1 MELRVLHYFLAV
13 AREQNISAAA
23 QSLHLTQP
31 TLSRQLKELEEEL
44 GKQLMVR
51 GNRKIT
57 LTEEGMLLRRRAE
70 EILELVDRTEKEV
83 MQVDNTISGD
93 IYIGTGETDGVRQI
107 ARLAN
112 QLQRDYPGIRF
123 HIVSGDAVDVCERL
137 DKGLLD
143 FGILLGDIDKMKYHY
158 LILPM
163 RDTWGV
169 LMRRDSPLA
178 QQKAISPQD
187 LWDKPLILSRQVDNK
202 SGLYRWLRKEP
213 TELHTV
219 ATYNLIYN
227 ASLMVDEG
235 MGYAFTLDKLVN
247 TTGSNLCFRPLEP
260 RLELG
265 MYLVWKKSQRF
276 SKPAELLLERLQGYL
291 ALFHGER
298 GQPNTLREERTDG
311 SPHP

>member
-1 MELRVLHYFLAV
+1 MELRVLQYFLAV

-51 GNRKIT
+51 GSRKIV
-57 LTEEGMLLRRRAE
+57 LTEEGMLLRKRAE
-70 EILELVDRTEKEV
+70 EILDLVGRTEKEIAQSDDTV
-83 MQVDNTISGD
+83 SGD
-93 IYIGTGETDGVRQI
+93 IYIGTGETDGMRQI
-107 ARLAN
+107 ARTAK
-112 QLQRDYPGIRF
+112 QLQEHSPGIHF

-143 FGILLGDIDKMKYHY
+143 FGVLLGDIDKIKYHY
-158 LILPM
+158 LELPM
-163 RDTWGV
+163 KDTWGV

-178 QQKAISPQD
+178 QQERILPQD

-202 SGLYRWLRKEP
+202 SGLYRWLGREP
-213 TELHTV
+213 EQLHTV

-235 MGYAFTLDKLVN
+235 MGYAFTLNKLVN
-247 TTGSNLCFRPLEP
+247 TRGSQLCFRTLEP
-260 RLELG
+260 KLELG
-265 MYLVWKKSQRF
+265 MYLVWKKSQIF
-276 SKPAELLLERLQGYL
+276 SKAAELFLERLREQ
-291 ALFHGER
+291 LF
-298 GQPNTLREERTDG
+298 P
-311 SPHP
+311 

>member
-1 MELRVLHYFLAV
+1 MELRVLQYFLAV
-13 AREQNISAAA
+13 AREENISAAA

-44 GKQLMVR
+44 GKQLLIR

-57 LTEEGMLLRRRAE
+57 LTEDGMLLRKRAE
-70 EILELVDRTEKEV
+70 EILDLVGRTEKEIV
-83 MQVDNTISGD
+83 QSGDSITGD

-107 ARLAN
+107 AKAAN
-112 QLQRDYPGIRF
+112 QLQRRYPGISF

-143 FGILLGDIDKMKYHY
+143 FGVLLGDINKAKYSY
-158 LILPM
+158 MELPM
-163 RDTWGV
+163 KDTWGV
-169 LMRRDSPLA
+169 LMQRSSPLA
-178 QQKAISPQD
+178 QQETISPQD

-202 SGLYRWLRKEP
+202 GGLYRWLQREP
-213 TELHTV
+213 VQLRTV

-247 TTGSNLCFRPLEP
+247 TMGSNLCFRPLKP

-265 MYLVWKKSQRF
+265 MYLVWKKSQIF
-276 SKPAELLLERLQGYL
+276 SKAAERFLEQLKENLTAGI
-291 ALFHGER
+291 
-298 GQPNTLREERTDG
+298 
-311 SPHP
+311 

>member
-1 MELRVLHYFLAV
+1 MMGVSGGGMMELRVLQYFLAV

-31 TLSRQLKELEEEL
+31 TLSRQLRELEEEL
-44 GKQLMVR
+44 GKQLMIR
-51 GNRKIT
+51 GSRKIT
-57 LTEEGMLLRRRAE
+57 LTEDGMLLRKRAQ

-83 MQVDNTISGD
+83 MHTDDTVSGD

-107 ARLAN
+107 ARVAH
-112 QLQRDYPGIRF
+112 QLQDSCPGVRF
-123 HIVSGDAVDVCERL
+123 HIVSGDAVDVCEEL

-143 FGILLGDIDKMKYHY
+143 FGVLLGDMDKTRYHY
-158 LILPM
+158 MELPM
-163 RDTWGV
+163 RDIWGV

-178 QQKAISPQD
+178 RQDTVSPRD
-187 LWDKPLILSRQVDNK
+187 LWDKPLILSRQMDNK
-202 SGLYRWLRKEP
+202 SGLYRWLRKEQA
-213 TELHTV
+213 ELHTV

-247 TTGSNLCFRPLEP
+247 TTGSDLCFRPLKP
-260 RLELG
+260 RMELG

-276 SKPAELLLERLQGYL
+276 SRAAELFLERVQEQL
-291 ALFHGER
+291 AQE
-298 GQPNTLREERTDG
+298 QE
-311 SPHP
+311 

>member
-1 MELRVLHYFLAV
+1 MELRVLQYFLAV

-51 GNRKIT
+51 GSRKIV
-57 LTEEGMLLRRRAE
+57 LTEEGMLLRKRAE
-70 EILELVDRTEKEV
+70 EILDLVGRTEKEIAQSDDTV
-83 MQVDNTISGD
+83 SGD
-93 IYIGTGETDGVRQI
+93 IYIGTGETDGMRQI
-107 ARLAN
+107 ARTAK
-112 QLQRDYPGIRF
+112 QLQEHSPGIHF

-143 FGILLGDIDKMKYHY
+143 FGVLLGDIDKIKYHY
-158 LILPM
+158 LELPM
-163 RDTWGV
+163 KDTWGI

-178 QQKAISPQD
+178 QQERILPQD

-202 SGLYRWLRKEP
+202 SGLYRWLGREP
-213 TELHTV
+213 EQLHTV

-247 TTGSNLCFRPLEP
+247 TRGSQLCFHTLEP
-260 RLELG
+260 KLELG
-265 MYLVWKKSQRF
+265 MYLVWKKSQIF
-276 SKPAELLLERLQGYL
+276 SKAAELFLERLREQ
-291 ALFHGER
+291 LF
-298 GQPNTLREERTDG
+298 P
-311 SPHP
+311 

>member
-1 MELRVLHYFLAV
+1 MELRVLQYFLAV

-51 GNRKIT
+51 GSRKIV
-57 LTEEGMLLRRRAE
+57 LTEEGMLLRKRAE
-70 EILELVDRTEKEV
+70 EILDLVGRTEKEIAQSDDTV
-83 MQVDNTISGD
+83 SGD
-93 IYIGTGETDGVRQI
+93 IYIGTGETDGMRQI
-107 ARLAN
+107 ARTAK
-112 QLQRDYPGIRF
+112 QLQEHSPGIHF

-143 FGILLGDIDKMKYHY
+143 FGVLLGDIDKIKYHY
-158 LILPM
+158 LELPM
-163 RDTWGV
+163 KDTWGV

-178 QQKAISPQD
+178 QQERILPQD

-202 SGLYRWLRKEP
+202 SGLYRWLGREP
-213 TELHTV
+213 EQLHTV

-247 TTGSNLCFRPLEP
+247 TRGSQLCFRTLEP
-260 RLELG
+260 KLELG
-265 MYLVWKKSQRF
+265 MYLVWKKSQIF
-276 SKPAELLLERLQGYL
+276 SKAAELFLERLREQ
-291 ALFHGER
+291 LF
-298 GQPNTLREERTDG
+298 P
-311 SPHP
+311 

>member
-1 MELRVLHYFLAV
+1 MELRVLQYFLAV

-44 GKQLMVR
+44 GKQLMIR
-51 GNRKIT
+51 GSRKIT
-57 LTEEGMLLRRRAE
+57 LTEDGMLLRKRAE

-83 MQVDNTISGD
+83 MRSDDTVSGD

-107 ARLAN
+107 ARTAKRI
-112 QLQRDYPGIRF
+112 QESCPGIRF

-143 FGILLGDIDKMKYHY
+143 FGVLLGDIDKIKYCY
-158 LILPM
+158 MDLPM
-163 RDTWGV
+163 KDTWGV
-169 LMRRDSPLA
+169 LMRKDSPLA
-178 QQKAISPQD
+178 RRDTVFPRD
-187 LWDKPLILSRQVDNK
+187 LWDKPLILSRQMDNK
-202 SGLYRWLRKEP
+202 SGLYRWLGKEP
-213 TELHTV
+213 SELHTV

-247 TTGSNLCFRPLEP
+247 TTGGNLCFRPLQP

-265 MYLVWKKSQRF
+265 MYLVWKKSQIF
-276 SKPAELLLERLQGYL
+276 SKAAELFLKSLQEQL
-291 ALFHGER
+291 SLFCGT
-298 GQPNTLREERTDG
+298 GK
-311 SPHP
+311 

>member
-1 MELRVLHYFLAV
+1 MELRVLQYFLAV

-31 TLSRQLKELEEEL
+31 TLSRQLMELEKEL

-51 GNRKIT
+51 GSRKIT
-57 LTEEGMLLRRRAE
+57 LTEDGMRLRRRAE

-83 MQVDNTISGD
+83 MQSDDTVSGD

-107 ARLAN
+107 VRAAN
-112 QLQRDYPGIRF
+112 QLQGSHPGIRF
-123 HIVSGDAVDVCERL
+123 HIVSGDAMDVCERL

-143 FGILLGDIDKMKYHY
+143 FGILLGDMDKTRYSCME
-158 LILPM
+158 LPM
-163 RDTWGV
+163 KDTWGV

-178 QQKAISPQD
+178 QRETVSPRD

-213 TELHTV
+213 SELHTV

-247 TTGSNLCFRPLEP
+247 TAGSNLCFRPLKP
-260 RLELG
+260 KMELG
-265 MYLVWKKSQRF
+265 MYLVWKKSQLF
-276 SKPAELLLERLQGYL
+276 SRAAELFLEQLQVQL
-291 ALFHGER
+291 VPL
-298 GQPNTLREERTDG
+298 D
-311 SPHP
+311 

>member
-1 MELRVLHYFLAV
+1 MELRVLQYFLAV

-31 TLSRQLKELEEEL
+31 TLSRQLMELEKEL

-51 GNRKIT
+51 GSRKIT
-57 LTEEGMLLRRRAE
+57 LTEDGMRLRRRAE

-83 MQVDNTISGD
+83 MQSDDTVSGD

-107 ARLAN
+107 VRAAN
-112 QLQRDYPGIRF
+112 QLQGSHPGIRF
-123 HIVSGDAVDVCERL
+123 HIVSGDAMDVCERL

-143 FGILLGDIDKMKYHY
+143 FGILLGDMDKTRYSCME
-158 LILPM
+158 LPM
-163 RDTWGV
+163 KDTWGV
-169 LMRRDSPLA
+169 LMRRDNPLA
-178 QQKAISPQD
+178 QQETVSPRD

-213 TELHTV
+213 SELHTV

-247 TTGSNLCFRPLEP
+247 TAGSNLCFLPLKP

-265 MYLVWKKSQRF
+265 MYLVWKKSQLF
-276 SKPAELLLERLQGYL
+276 SRAAELFLEQLQAQL
-291 ALFHGER
+291 VPL
-298 GQPNTLREERTDG
+298 D
-311 SPHP
+311 

>member
-1 MELRVLHYFLAV
+1 MELRVLQYFLAV

-31 TLSRQLKELEEEL
+31 TLSRQLRELEEEL
-44 GKQLMVR
+44 GKQLMIR

-57 LTEEGMLLRRRAE
+57 LTEDGMLLRKRAE
-70 EILELVDRTEKEV
+70 EILDLVGRTEKEIAQSDETV
-83 MQVDNTISGD
+83 SGD
-93 IYIGTGETDGVRQI
+93 LYIGTGETDGVRQI
-107 ARLAN
+107 AKTAH
-112 QLQRDYPGIRF
+112 QLQESHPGIRF

-143 FGILLGDIDKMKYHY
+143 FGVLLGDMDKTKYNF
-158 LILPM
+158 LELPM
-163 RDTWGV
+163 KDTWGV
-169 LMRRDSPLA
+169 LMQRSSPLA
-178 QQKAISPQD
+178 EKAAVSPQD

-202 SGLYRWLRKEP
+202 GELYRWLRKEP

-247 TTGSNLCFRPLEP
+247 TTGSNLCFRPLKP
-260 RLELG
+260 KLELG
-265 MYLVWKKSQRF
+265 MYLVWKKSQIF
-276 SKPAELLLERLQGYL
+276 SRAMELFLELI
-291 ALFHGER
+291 
-298 GQPNTLREERTDG
+298 RENL
-311 SPHP
+311 SPSQEDEA

>member
-1 MELRVLHYFLAV
+1 MELRVLQYFLAV

-51 GNRKIT
+51 GSRKIV
-57 LTEEGMLLRRRAE
+57 LTEEGMLLRKRAE
-70 EILELVDRTEKEV
+70 EILDLVGRTEKEIA
-83 MQVDNTISGD
+83 QSDDTASGD
-93 IYIGTGETDGVRQI
+93 IYIGTGETDGMRQI
-107 ARLAN
+107 ARTAK
-112 QLQRDYPGIRF
+112 QLQEHSPGIHF

-143 FGILLGDIDKMKYHY
+143 FGVLLGDIDKIKYHY
-158 LILPM
+158 LELPM
-163 RDTWGV
+163 KDTWGI

-178 QQKAISPQD
+178 QQERILPQD

-202 SGLYRWLRKEP
+202 SGLYRWLGREP
-213 TELHTV
+213 EQLHTV

-247 TTGSNLCFRPLEP
+247 TRGSQLCFHTLEP
-260 RLELG
+260 KLELG
-265 MYLVWKKSQRF
+265 MYLVWKKSQIF
-276 SKPAELLLERLQGYL
+276 SKAAELFLERLREQ
-291 ALFHGER
+291 LF
-298 GQPNTLREERTDG
+298 P
-311 SPHP
+311 

>member
-1 MELRVLHYFLAV
+1 MELRVLQYFLAV

-51 GNRKIT
+51 GSRKIV
-57 LTEEGMLLRRRAE
+57 LTEEGMLLRKRAE
-70 EILELVDRTEKEV
+70 EILDLVGRTEKEIAQSDDTV
-83 MQVDNTISGD
+83 SGD
-93 IYIGTGETDGVRQI
+93 IYIGTGETDGMRQI
-107 ARLAN
+107 ARTAK
-112 QLQRDYPGIRF
+112 QLQEHSPGIHF

-143 FGILLGDIDKMKYHY
+143 FGVLLGDIDKIKYHY
-158 LILPM
+158 LELPM
-163 RDTWGV
+163 KDTWGV

-178 QQKAISPQD
+178 QQERVLPQD

-202 SGLYRWLRKEP
+202 SGLYRWLGREP
-213 TELHTV
+213 EQLHTV

-247 TTGSNLCFRPLEP
+247 TRGSQLCFRTLEP
-260 RLELG
+260 KLELG
-265 MYLVWKKSQRF
+265 MYLVWKKSQIF
-276 SKPAELLLERLQGYL
+276 SKAAELFLERLREQ
-291 ALFHGER
+291 LF
-298 GQPNTLREERTDG
+298 P
-311 SPHP
+311 

>member
-1 MELRVLHYFLAV
+1 MELRVLQYFLAV

-51 GNRKIT
+51 GSRKIV
-57 LTEEGMLLRRRAE
+57 LTEEGMLLRKRAE
-70 EILELVDRTEKEV
+70 EILDLVGRTEKEIAQSDDTV
-83 MQVDNTISGD
+83 SGD
-93 IYIGTGETDGVRQI
+93 IYIGTGETDGMRQI
-107 ARLAN
+107 ARTAK
-112 QLQRDYPGIRF
+112 QLQEHSPGIHF

-143 FGILLGDIDKMKYHY
+143 FGVLLGDIDKIKYHY
-158 LILPM
+158 LELPM
-163 RDTWGV
+163 KDTWGV

-178 QQKAISPQD
+178 QQERILPQD

-202 SGLYRWLRKEP
+202 SGLYRWLGREP
-213 TELHTV
+213 EQLHTV

-247 TTGSNLCFRPLEP
+247 TRGSQLCVRTLEP
-260 RLELG
+260 KLELG
-265 MYLVWKKSQRF
+265 MYLVWKKSQIF
-276 SKPAELLLERLQGYL
+276 SKAAELFLERLREQ
-291 ALFHGER
+291 LF
-298 GQPNTLREERTDG
+298 P
-311 SPHP
+311 

>member
-1 MELRVLHYFLAV
+1 
-13 AREQNISAAA
+13 
-23 QSLHLTQP
+23 
-31 TLSRQLKELEEEL
+31 
-44 GKQLMVR
+44 
-51 GNRKIT
+51 
-57 LTEEGMLLRRRAE
+57 MLLRKRAE
-70 EILELVDRTEKEV
+70 EILELADRTEKEI
-83 MQVDNTISGD
+83 MQSADTVSGD

-107 ARLAN
+107 ARTAH
-112 QLQRDYPGIRF
+112 QLQQSYPGIHF

-143 FGILLGDIDKMKYHY
+143 FGVLLGEMDKAKYHY
-158 LILPM
+158 LELPM
-163 RDTWGV
+163 KDTWGV

-178 QQKAISPQD
+178 GQDAVSPRD

-213 TELHTV
+213 AELHTV

-247 TTGSNLCFRPLEP
+247 TTGSDLCFRPLQP

-265 MYLVWKKSQRF
+265 MYLVWKKSQIF
-276 SKPAELLLERLQGYL
+276 SKAAELFLERLQEQL
-291 ALFHGER
+291 I
-298 GQPNTLREERTDG
+298 PSCEER
-311 SPHP
+311 S

>member
-1 MELRVLHYFLAV
+1 MELRVLQYFLAV

-44 GKQLMVR
+44 DKQLMVR
-51 GNRKIT
+51 GNRKII
-57 LTEEGMLLRRRAE
+57 LTEEGMLLRKRAE
-70 EILELVDRTEKEV
+70 EILELVNRTEQELARSDDAV
-83 MQVDNTISGD
+83 SGD
-93 IYIGTGETDGVRQI
+93 IYIGTGETDGVRQL
-107 ARLAN
+107 ARTAK
-112 QLQRDYPGIRF
+112 QLQENCPGIRF

-143 FGILLGDIDKMKYHY
+143 FGVLLGDIDKIKYRY
-158 LILPM
+158 LELPM
-163 RDTWGV
+163 KDTWGV
-169 LMRRDSPLA
+169 LMRRDSPLSA
-178 QQKAISPQD
+178 RETVSPRD

-202 SGLYRWLRKEP
+202 SGLYRWLGKEP
-213 TELHTV
+213 SELHTV

-247 TTGSNLCFRPLEP
+247 TTGSNLCFRPLRP

-265 MYLVWKKSQRF
+265 MYLVWKKSQIF
-276 SKPAELLLERLQGYL
+276 SRAAELFLEHLQAHLIPQGL
-291 ALFHGER
+291 
-298 GQPNTLREERTDG
+298 
-311 SPHP
+311 

>member
-1 MELRVLHYFLAV
+1 MELRVLQYFLAV

-31 TLSRQLKELEEEL
+31 TLSRQLMELEKEL
-44 GKQLMVR
+44 GKQLMIR
-51 GNRKIT
+51 GSRKIT
-57 LTEEGMLLRRRAE
+57 LTEDGMRLRRRAE

-83 MQVDNTISGD
+83 MQSDDTVSGD

-107 ARLAN
+107 VRAAN
-112 QLQRDYPGIRF
+112 QLQGSHPGIRF
-123 HIVSGDAVDVCERL
+123 HIVSGDAMDVCERL

-143 FGILLGDIDKMKYHY
+143 FGILLGDMDKTKYSCME
-158 LILPM
+158 LPM
-163 RDTWGV
+163 KDTWGV
-169 LMRRDSPLA
+169 LMRRDSHLA
-178 QQKAISPQD
+178 QQETVSPRD

-213 TELHTV
+213 SELHTV

-247 TTGSNLCFRPLEP
+247 TAGSNLCFRPLKP

-265 MYLVWKKSQRF
+265 MYLVWKKSQLF
-276 SKPAELLLERLQGYL
+276 SRAAELFLERLQAQL
-291 ALFHGER
+291 VPLE
-298 GQPNTLREERTDG
+298 
-311 SPHP
+311 

>member
-1 MELRVLHYFLAV
+1 MELRVLQYFLAV

-31 TLSRQLKELEEEL
+31 TLSRQLMELEKEL

-51 GNRKIT
+51 GSRKIT
-57 LTEEGMLLRRRAE
+57 LTEDGMRLRRRAE

-83 MQVDNTISGD
+83 MQSDDTVSGD

-107 ARLAN
+107 VRAAN
-112 QLQRDYPGIRF
+112 QLQGSHPGIRF
-123 HIVSGDAVDVCERL
+123 HIVSGDAMDVCERL

-143 FGILLGDIDKMKYHY
+143 FGILLGDMDKTKYSCME
-158 LILPM
+158 LPM
-163 RDTWGV
+163 KDTWGI

-178 QQKAISPQD
+178 QRETVSPRD

-213 TELHTV
+213 SELHTV

-247 TTGSNLCFRPLEP
+247 TAGSNLCFRPLKP

-265 MYLVWKKSQRF
+265 MYLVWKKSQLF
-276 SKPAELLLERLQGYL
+276 SRAAELFLEQLQAQL
-291 ALFHGER
+291 VPL
-298 GQPNTLREERTDG
+298 D
-311 SPHP
+311 